1 VSYVERVL
9 QSGET
14 VRHTST
20 IHWVVYLPGFALI
33 LVAVVGGVYADG
45 LAENARTIAL
55 AGAGAVAAIGLL
67 SLIGAWFQRWT
78 TELAVTDKRIIF
90 KRGFIRRRTIE
101 MNMDKVESVDVDQSV
116 LGRMLDYGDITIRGT
131 GTGIEP
137 LKGIDSPIDFRNQV
151 TPR

>member
-1 VSYVERVL
+1 
-9 QSGET
+9 
-14 VRHTST
+14 
-20 IHWVVYLPGFALI
+20 
-33 LVAVVGGVYADG
+33 VGGFYANG
-45 LAENARTIAL
+45 LAEGPRTIAL
-55 AGAGAVAAIGLL
+55 LGAGAVAVIGLL
-67 SLIGAWFQRWT
+67 SLIGAWFRRWT

-116 LGRMLDYGDITIRGT
+116 LGRILDYGDITIRGT

-151 TPR
+151 TAR